1 LASLYITECKSL
13 GWAPLGGQL
22 VQAPHMPPVN
32 EQKLSITTTSTAST
46 TWTANTFMVM
56 VETDATCSLAWTSSA
71 TVTATA
77 TTSAQRMAAGET
89 RFYMV
94 DPGGSLA
101 VVTNS

>member
-1 LASLYITECKSL
+1 
-13 GWAPLGGQL
+13 
-22 VQAPHMPPVN
+22 
-32 EQKLSITTTSTAST
+32 
-46 TWTANTFMVM
+46 M

-94 DPGGSLA
+94 DPGGSLS
-101 VVTNS
+101 VVSNS

>member
-1 LASLYITECKSL
+1 MATLYITECKSL

-32 EQKLSITTTSTAST
+32 EQHISITTVSAAST
-46 TWTANTFMVM
+46 TWSTNTFMVM

-77 TTSAQRMAAGET
+77 TTSQQRMAAGET

-94 DPGGSLA
+94 DPGGSLS
-101 VVTNS
+101 VVSNS